1 MFRGNMVT
9 ESIPARVYALFKI
22 VEKNNGINRAELKSL
37 MEPADLNIKTD
48 GTQNTSYF
56 GPTLTCAQ
64 ELNLVDTQD
73 NAIVSMV
80 EKGRIKTIQ
89 DMRKHIIL
97 ILNNFKDE
105 QFYKTSNTVLNMN
118 ESVFKMG
125 GMSDTAMT
133 DYLSSKTGEM
143 INNVRMNGWRF
154 WAEFLGLGYVPSA
167 SVFIPNAYRY
177 VKVILAES
185 NLEKNKEYL
194 IEDFVSIINKYG
206 TVLTD
211 NNENSHAL
219 NMGFSNALRE
229 LHDQREIEL
238 LRQNDRPVS
247 YQLYP
252 SALFEPNPVTA
263 VVYKGVK
270 K

>member
-9 ESIPARVYALFKI
+9 EPIPARVYALYKI
-22 VEKNNGINRAELKSL
+22 VEKHNGISRTDLQNL
-37 MEPADLNIKTD
+37 MEPAELSKKSD
-48 GTQNTSYF
+48 GSQTTSYF
-56 GPTLTCAQ
+56 GPTLACAR
-64 ELNLVDTQD
+64 ELNLVDSQD
-73 NAIVSMV
+73 NAITTQV
-80 EKGRIKTIQ
+80 EKGTIKTIQ
-89 DMRKHIIL
+89 DMKKHAIL
-97 ILNNFKDE
+97 MLRNFKDE
-105 QFYKTSNTVLNMN
+105 QFYKTSNAVLNMN
-118 ESVFKMG
+118 ENVFKMG

-133 DYLSSKTGEM
+133 DYLSSQTGET

-167 SVFIPNAYRY
+167 TVFIPNAYRF

-185 NLEKNKEYL
+185 GLEKNKEYL
-194 IEDFVSIINKYG
+194 IEDFVSTINKYG
-206 TVLTD
+206 SVLT
-211 NNENSHAL
+211 ENSQNNRVL
-219 NMGFSNALRE
+219 NMAFSNALRE
-229 LHDQREIEL
+229 LHDNREIEL

-252 SALFEPNPVTA
+252 SQLFEPNPVTA